1 MSEIYDGQKSY
12 MELIR
17 DFTPTPPVVEYEV
30 KCGEVETN
38 VYEEPIKELIVEEG
52 RSREATPEYQ
62 TVPVKSLINTFEQ
75 GKSWV
80 VTPVVADFRNLG
92 FFFLLLR

>member
-1 MSEIYDGQKSY
+1 MQEIYESQKSY

-38 VYEEPIKELIVEEG
+38 VYEEPLKELMVEVA
-52 RSREATPEYQ
+52 SRESTPEYQ
-62 TVPVKSLINTFEQ
+62 TVPVKSLISNFET
-75 GKSWV
+75 GKSWAA
-80 VTPVVADFRNLG
+80 TDSLSLPQFRY
-92 FFFLLLR
+92 